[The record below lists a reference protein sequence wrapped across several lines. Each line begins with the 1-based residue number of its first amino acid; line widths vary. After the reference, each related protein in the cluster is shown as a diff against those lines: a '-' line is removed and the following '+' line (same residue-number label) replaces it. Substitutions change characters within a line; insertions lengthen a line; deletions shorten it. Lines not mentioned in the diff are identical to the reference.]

1 MEHYVI
7 YFSSSLGITQNAYE
21 HYMSNMKFNQNTKNV
36 IKTVSLGFISF
47 TLRAS
52 NTALFCP
59 IKFLTLDTTGEVSL
73 GKLIILW
80 TGWRQT
86 NNYLIKSTH

>member
-52 NTALFCP
+52 NIALFCP
-59 IKFLTLDTTGEVSL
+59 IKISTLDTTGEVSL

-86 NNYLIKSTH
+86 NN